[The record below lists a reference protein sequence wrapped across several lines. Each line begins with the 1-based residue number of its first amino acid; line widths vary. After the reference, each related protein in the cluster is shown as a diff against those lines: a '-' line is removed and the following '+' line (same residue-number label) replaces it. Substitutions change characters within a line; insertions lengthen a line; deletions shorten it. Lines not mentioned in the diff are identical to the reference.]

1 MWRLVHMLKLL
12 ELNFSIRVLKGC
24 LLMNIIITHKV
35 KYTYDISK
43 HITITSLFMF
53 GWIFFKILKMK
64 TKIRWAYDQVTQ
76 VFVAMII
83 IRLHWMSLRHRYY
96 GVLSILKWEHLYRF
110 CSFGSQLWHL
120 FACLPNGYWIH
131 TCLRKLSFC
140 ESMLIF
146 AALKWTPSS
155 RVAFLQRRL
164 NSWKC
169 MINVSQFL

>member
-1 MWRLVHMLKLL
+1 MTTGSHAKITGIKFQHSGTERMLINEYHYYAQSKIHIWY
-12 ELNFSIRVLKGC
+12 FK
-24 LLMNIIITHKV
+24 
-35 KYTYDISK
+35 TY
-43 HITITSLFMF
+43 TITSLFMF